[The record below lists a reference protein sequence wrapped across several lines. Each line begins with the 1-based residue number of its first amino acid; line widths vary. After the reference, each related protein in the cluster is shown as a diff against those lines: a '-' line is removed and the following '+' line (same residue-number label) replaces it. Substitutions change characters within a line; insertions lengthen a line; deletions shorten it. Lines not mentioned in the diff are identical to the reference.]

1 MQVEKMN
8 AHYRFKP
15 NKTLFAVVA
24 VLAINV
30 AGCGGARQAYTRGNR
45 AEVIKDF
52 DSAMTEYKAALDRNP
67 QNNEYR
73 LKYEQARFNAAFQHF
88 EAGRRAADKQDYPTA
103 KMELTRVLE
112 IDPTHALAEQL
123 LAKVNEILTART
135 RKEPEPQIQ
144 LEQLK
149 DETRTDPSP
158 QSQLE
163 PKTRGPIDVHMTQ
176 DSRIAFETLAEL
188 AGFNIIFDP
197 DFRGTRI
204 QIDLNRVDI
213 FEALDILALQ
223 TRSFWKPVNKTTILV
238 SPDNQ
243 TKRRDYDELVLK
255 TIYMMNSV
263 TSTELTEA
271 ITTLR
276 TLLNMRYL
284 MSSTAMNAIIV
295 RDTPDRVAIAEKI
308 IEDLD
313 KAKPEVLVDAMVLE
327 VDRNL
332 ARTLGILP
340 PQGTSLSFTGGGTT
354 TTTTGSTT
362 TGGTTTTTPSTT
374 TSTTSTTSVTLNSL
388 KTLNGNSFSITIPPT
403 TATFL
408 AQSSLT
414 KLLQNPRIRAT
425 DGKLASIRIGSQVPI
440 ASGSFQPAFVG
451 ATGTPVVNFQ
461 FVDVGVN
468 LDITP
473 RVLLNH
479 EISMTVMVQVRALA
493 GDRNVGGVTQPVLTN
508 RQVQHEIRLAEGE
521 TNVLGGIITDSEAT
535 SLNGIPGLKNIPILR
550 YLFSQ
555 EVKTRD
561 QTEIIVMLTPHIVR
575 MPDITATNL
584 RGLYTGSE
592 TIPRLRTSLNV
603 PAIGSPAPTP
613 PASAPGTPPAA
624 QPPAGQPPAVTPRAA
639 GTPATP
645 PNTQPQAQR
654 QTNSTAAFV
663 PSAITLP
670 PAGTATLNIVGNG
683 MDFFGV
689 DLTLAFEPGAVEIRE
704 IRDGGFL
711 SRDGQIVAFVQRME
725 TESGTVRISLERP
738 PGAPAVSGTGN
749 LVTLTLARGMRGGDS
764 TIRMTDFRI
773 RDPQQNTATGAG
785 AEVRILA
792 P

>member
-1 MQVEKMN
+1 MQVQKMN
-8 AHYRFKP
+8 THYRFETK
-15 NKTLFAVVA
+15 KTLLALIA

-30 AGCGGARQAYTRGNR
+30 AGCASRQAYTRGNR
-45 AEVIKDF
+45 AEITRDF
-52 DSAMTEYKAALDRNP
+52 DTAMIEYKAALDRDPRNY
-67 QNNEYR
+67 EIR
-73 LKYEQARFNAAFQHF
+73 LKYEQARFNSAFQHF
-88 EAGRRAADKQDYPTA
+88 EAGRRAFDKQDYQTA
-103 KMELTRVLE
+103 KMEFTRVLE
-112 IDPTHALAEQL
+112 IDPTHTLAEQQ
-123 LAKVNEILTART
+123 LAKVNEVLTSRS
-135 RKEPEPQIQ
+135 RKEPEPEIQ
-144 LEQLK
+144 FEQLK
-149 DETRTDPSP
+149 EETRTNPTP

-176 DSRIAFETLAEL
+176 DSKIAFETLAEL
-188 AGFNIIFDP
+188 AGFNVIFDP
-197 DFRGTRI
+197 DFRGARI

-223 TRSFWKPVNKTTILV
+223 TRSFWKPVNRTTILV

-255 TIYMMNSV
+255 TIYMTNSV

-295 RDTPDRVAIAEKI
+295 RDTADRVAIAEKI

-313 KAKPEVLVDAMVLE
+313 KAKPEVLVEATIME
-327 VDRNL
+327 VDRSTL
-332 ARTLGILP
+332 RQLGILP
-340 PQGTSLSFTGGGTT
+340 PQGTAVV
-354 TTTTGSTT
+354 T
-362 TGGTTTTTPSTT
+362 TGGTGGTG
-374 TSTTSTTSVTLNSL
+374 TSTGTSFPLNRLPRSSA
-388 KTLNGNSFSITIPPT
+388 SFSLTIPPT
-403 TATFL
+403 TAQFL
-408 AQSSLT
+408 ATST
-414 KLLQNPRIRAT
+414 NTRLLQNPRIRAT

-479 EISMTVMVQVRALA
+479 EVSMTVMVQVRAVA

-521 TNVLGGIITDSEAT
+521 TNILGGIITDTEAT
-535 SLNGIPGLKNIPILR
+535 SLNGLPGLKNIPILR
-550 YLFSQ
+550 YFFSQ
-555 EVKTRD
+555 EQKSRD
-561 QTEIIVMLTPHIVR
+561 STEIIIMLTPHILR
-575 MPDITATNL
+575 MPNISAGNL

-592 TIPRLRTSLNV
+592 TIPRLRASPEV
-603 PAIGSPAPTP
+603 PAIGAPSPT
-613 PASAPGTPPAA
+613 PGTPAPGAPPAP
-624 QPPAGQPPAVTPRAA
+624 QPPAGQPPAATPPPAGAPAA
-639 GTPATP
+639 P

-654 QTNSTAAFV
+654 QTNSTVMFA
-663 PSAITLP
+663 PSPVTLP
-670 PAGTATLNIVGNG
+670 ATGTETLDIVGNG

-689 DLTLAFEPGAVEIRE
+689 DLTLSFEPGAVNIRE

-725 TESGTVRISLERP
+725 TESGTVRISVERP
-738 PGAPAVSGTGN
+738 PGAAAVSGTGN
-749 LVTLTLARGMRGGDS
+749 LVTLVLARGMRAGDS
-764 TIRMTDFRI
+764 TIRITDFRI
-773 RDPQQNTATGAG
+773 RDPQQKVAIGQP